1 MLVFAFRHHMTTWR
15 RVRLF
20 RNQGD
25 TDAEEPYQVVRF
37 RILSPTNPR
46 AGPAGAAGAATP
58 STGSGPAAS
67 SRGSAAPS
75 ATAVANLLKE
85 AFTLRS
91 ERLANAP
98 AETGSEPVPEAKSS
112 TANKEAQSSAEA
124 KADSAVSGSLSVLC
138 QAVGLVR
145 LYSRCLTH
153 A

>member
-1 MLVFAFRHHMTTWR
+1 MLVFALRHHLITWR
-15 RVRLF
+15 RVCLF

-46 AGPAGAAGAATP
+46 ADPAGAATP

-124 KADSAVSGSLSVLC
+124 KADSAVSGSLSVDTVV
-138 QAVGLVR
+138 QR
-145 LYSRCLTH
+145 LFSAKR
-153 A
+153 